1 MLLSILPLLLA
12 AAGCSKHDSTVAPAP
27 EPELTFERSDWL
39 TVTPQRG
46 RSGKQT
52 LQLTASENNGTKPRK
67 AAVEVTCGTRKQR
80 LTVTQSGSGN
90 PTEPTSVLDPEF
102 ARVLEARKYIPDAKQ
117 IREEDLAEITTLDIS
132 GSESEPGTLT
142 SLRGIGLFKSP
153 ESLNCSYNRLEELQI
168 AAPSGAATER
178 PSPPTSGRRSSA
190 PAIHR
195 PTPSSPGVAAEFSPQ
210 PGKRNFSA
218 SVPACSEKIAIF
230 VTQNNKPH
238 PMKKSCVLVSGGA
251 GYIGSHTTVELINAG
266 YDVVIVDNLSNSDMK
281 AVEGVRQIT
290 GVDIPFVKVD
300 CCDLEG
306 FRKVFEQYEFDSVIH
321 FAASKAV
328 GESVQKPLEYY
339 RNNLTSFMN
348 VITLM
353 REFGRQNI
361 VFSSSC
367 TVYGEPEKQPV
378 TEQTPRK
385 PATSP
390 YGNTKQMCE
399 DILRDSVTA
408 YAGLKGIALRYFN
421 PIGAHPSAL
430 IGELPRGVPQ
440 NLVPYITQTAAGIR
454 ECLSVFGDDYPT
466 PDGSCIRDYID
477 VVDLAKAHVAAI
489 RRMIEDKNKE
499 TYEIF
504 NIGTGRGVSVLEL
517 VHKFE
522 EVNHLKLNYKIAP
535 RREGDIIAIW
545 ADPTLANTELGWKAE
560 RTLDQTLASAWAWEK
575 HLRGMK

>member
-1 MLLSILPLLLA
+1 
-12 AAGCSKHDSTVAPAP
+12 
-27 EPELTFERSDWL
+27 
-39 TVTPQRG
+39 
-46 RSGKQT
+46 
-52 LQLTASENNGTKPRK
+52 
-67 AAVEVTCGTRKQR
+67 
-80 LTVTQSGSGN
+80 
-90 PTEPTSVLDPEF
+90 
-102 ARVLEARKYIPDAKQ
+102 
-117 IREEDLAEITTLDIS
+117 
-132 GSESEPGTLT
+132 
-142 SLRGIGLFKSP
+142 
-153 ESLNCSYNRLEELQI
+153 
-168 AAPSGAATER
+168 
-178 PSPPTSGRRSSA
+178 
-190 PAIHR
+190 
-195 PTPSSPGVAAEFSPQ
+195 
-210 PGKRNFSA
+210 
-218 SVPACSEKIAIF
+218 
-230 VTQNNKPH
+230 
-238 PMKKSCVLVSGGA
+238 MKKSCVLVSGGA

-454 ECLSVFGDDYPT
+454 ECLSVFGDD
-466 PDGSCIRDYID
+466 
-477 VVDLAKAHVAAI
+477 
-489 RRMIEDKNKE
+489 
-499 TYEIF
+499 
-504 NIGTGRGVSVLEL
+504 
-517 VHKFE
+517 
-522 EVNHLKLNYKIAP
+522 
-535 RREGDIIAIW
+535 
-545 ADPTLANTELGWKAE
+545 
-560 RTLDQTLASAWAWEK
+560 
-575 HLRGMK
+575 